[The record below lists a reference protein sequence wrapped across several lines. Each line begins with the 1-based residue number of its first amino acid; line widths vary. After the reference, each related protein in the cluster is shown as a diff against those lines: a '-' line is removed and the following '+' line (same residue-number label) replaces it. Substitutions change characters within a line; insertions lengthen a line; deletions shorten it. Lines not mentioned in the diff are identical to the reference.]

1 MYQVGRVP
9 DHVHRSY
16 KEHNRWMY
24 VAPVRKSFS
33 LWSLLEWV
41 GIGFAVGAIMIAVCL
56 VLVMPL
62 IG

>member
-1 MYQVGRVP
+1 MNKIP

-24 VAPVRKSFS
+24 VAPVRDQITI
-33 LWSLLEWV
+33 WSILEGV
-41 GIGFAVGAIMIAVCL
+41 GIGFAMAAAMIAVCL

>member
-1 MYQVGRVP
+1 MYQNR
-9 DHVHRSY
+9 VHRSY

-24 VAPVRKSFS
+24 VAPVREKINI
-33 LWSLLEWV
+33 WSILEGL
-41 GIGFAVGAIMIAVCL
+41 GIGFAMGALMITVCL